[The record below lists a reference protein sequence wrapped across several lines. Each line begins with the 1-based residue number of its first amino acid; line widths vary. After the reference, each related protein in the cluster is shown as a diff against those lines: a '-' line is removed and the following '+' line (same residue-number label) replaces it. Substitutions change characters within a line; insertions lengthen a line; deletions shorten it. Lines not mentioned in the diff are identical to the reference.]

1 MAIANQTLTLV
12 NDLLGTLPG
21 LAVRGAK
28 LLDGCARIQIS
39 AAAAAIGALQSTSL
53 GANVS
58 LEPWHHP
65 ANVSPAL
72 PTEHLLV
79 ASTSPQESIE
89 FGNLQL
95 LGIHLVW
102 HLHSTGALDA
112 PRANDLLRAWHGVGI
127 GA

>member
-1 MAIANQTLTLV
+1 MATANQTLALV

-21 LAVRGAK
+21 LAVSGATI
-28 LLDGCARIQIS
+28 LDGCARIQVS
-39 AAAAAIGALQSTSL
+39 ATAAAIDSLQSTSL

-65 ANVSPAL
+65 ADVSPAL

-79 ASTSPQESIE
+79 ASTYRQDSIE

-112 PRANDLLRAWHGVGI
+112 PRANDLLRAWHGVAI